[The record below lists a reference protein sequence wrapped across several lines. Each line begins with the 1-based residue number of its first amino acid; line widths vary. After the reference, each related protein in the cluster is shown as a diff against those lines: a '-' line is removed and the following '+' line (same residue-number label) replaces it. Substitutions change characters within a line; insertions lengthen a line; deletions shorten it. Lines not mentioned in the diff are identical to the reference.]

1 MTTKTTKQKQKHK
14 RTKNKTKKQ
23 TKLSGNPI
31 RNIGFLAWRNNAA
44 ALETMRGSKWRS
56 AIRREK
62 RFYNQLLS
70 PKIRKMATVFEKE
83 LQTAGKLSNMESFS
97 IGCGSIFIMTG
108 IGSSFTWR
116 WAWSNKQHLSSDI
129 DYFDSKV
136 YFITADE
143 KDKYASNLTCQTADG
158 HNVWTKKGVSG
169 QVAVINGLCYY
180 VNVAYPFNTTEVV
193 CCDAYTG
200 KNLGIVLKD
209 PYEDRFLGFVR
220 ASGSQ
225 LYCKSTTWMDGKTW
239 RIEGRRAVPF
249 MPETRNQVP
258 LGSHKG
264 CECALIMKHGSNE
277 WIPHGAFLK
286 SWIMPPGS
294 IQWVNVASGHTI
306 TNDKGRQTLYL
317 CAPHK
322 RPVQIHHIA
331 AGDFEPS
338 PWNKWFDQ
346 PFQSFMIRTPEEHPY
361 VFYAA
366 SNSTVHKKWRPP
378 FDKKVAEDFGTF
390 KSTLHKAKSADGT
403 EVSYLMVHLEKVK
416 PKAILCYVYSA
427 YGMSTI
433 VGWPHI
439 GWGPLLRRG
448 FAIVYCYARGG
459 GDNDF
464 AWMEAGQREK
474 HIRTVEDFEATIQ
487 AAQKLVHVGPDK
499 TIIFGRSA
507 GGMMVGATT
516 ARHPDGD
523 LMGATFTEVPFVDV
537 LRTSTNPKLPLTTS
551 GTSEYGNIERSPVNF
566 QAALELSPMDTLPPD
581 GAPGVFV
588 LSRTG
593 LRDLQVMPFEPV
605 KFIERLRG
613 ARQTE
618 PQNKFLGIE
627 DDETHSYSSKT
638 FVNTRAQ
645 DLAIL
650 LDWAKL

>member
-1 MTTKTTKQKQKHK
+1 
-14 RTKNKTKKQ
+14 
-23 TKLSGNPI
+23 
-31 RNIGFLAWRNNAA
+31 
-44 ALETMRGSKWRS
+44 
-56 AIRREK
+56 
-62 RFYNQLLS
+62 
-70 PKIRKMATVFEKE
+70 
-83 LQTAGKLSNMESFS
+83 
-97 IGCGSIFIMTG
+97 
-108 IGSSFTWR
+108 
-116 WAWSNKQHLSSDI
+116 
-129 DYFDSKV
+129 
-136 YFITADE
+136 
-143 KDKYASNLTCQTADG
+143 
-158 HNVWTKKGVSG
+158 
-169 QVAVINGLCYY
+169 
-180 VNVAYPFNTTEVV
+180 
-193 CCDAYTG
+193 
-200 KNLGIVLKD
+200 
-209 PYEDRFLGFVR
+209 
-220 ASGSQ
+220 
-225 LYCKSTTWMDGKTW
+225 
-239 RIEGRRAVPF
+239 
-249 MPETRNQVP
+249 
-258 LGSHKG
+258 
-264 CECALIMKHGSNE
+264 MKHGSNE

-294 IQWVNVASGHTI
+294 IQWINVASGHTI

-378 FDKKVAEDFGTF
+378 FDKKVTEDFGTF

-433 VGWPHI
+433 VGWPHN

-459 GDNDF
+459 GDNDY

-474 HIRTVEDFEATIQ
+474 HIRTIEDFEATIR

-551 GTSEYGNIERSPVNF
+551 GISEYGNIEKSPVNF
-566 QAALELSPMDTLPPD
+566 QAALELSPIDTLPSD

-588 LSRTG
+588 LGRTG

-613 ARQTE
+613 TKQSGPGT
-618 PQNKFLGIE
+618 KFLGIE
-627 DDETHSYSSKT
+627 EDETHSYSSKT
-638 FVNTRAQ
+638 FLQTRAK

-650 LDWAKL
+650 LDWAFPKIKSPV